1 MRRSIFLLIILSF
14 VLVGCPP
21 QNRVVPPEIQT
32 EYTFAEA
39 QAWYTPKLETY
50 NKWFKAANLET
61 KQKWAKDISPIWDK
75 AGDIMV
81 EWEKAVD
88 SNVPFTQSKIEIF
101 KMYKSQILMALPDLI
116 GGE

>member
-1 MRRSIFLLIILSF
+1 MKRIIFALL
-14 VLVGCPP
+14 VMALVMTGCTK
-21 QNRVVPPEIQT
+21 QIVPPEIQA

-50 NKWFKAANLET
+50 NKWFKAADLAT

-88 SNVPFTQSKIEIF
+88 SDIPFDQTKIEMF
-101 KMYKSQILMALPDLI
+101 KAYKSQILMALPDLI
-116 GGE
+116 GG